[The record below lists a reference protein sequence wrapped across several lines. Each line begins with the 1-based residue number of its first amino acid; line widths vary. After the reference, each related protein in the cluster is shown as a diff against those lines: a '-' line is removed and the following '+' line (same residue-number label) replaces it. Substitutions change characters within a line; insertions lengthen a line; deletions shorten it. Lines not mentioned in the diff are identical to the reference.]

1 MGVGHDW
8 AEENADL
15 TGVKGL
21 IKVDTIHISP
31 DRGMAIYYLRTTDQA
46 KAVGNVGIHLMKFCS
61 KHDLVRIRDN
71 VKFYAEPFNAR
82 FYQDQ
87 AVAG

>member
-1 MGVGHDW
+1 MKKIKI
-8 AEENADL
+8 NDL
-15 TGVKGL
+15 TNRKIFAGTNIARIRDEVANKVK
-21 IKVDTIHISP
+21 IAETI
-31 DRGMAIYYLRTTDQA
+31 ANATDQA